1 LQHAKTIVK
10 NGGIVVFAQT
20 MEQKNSIMGFLARFT
35 KPLLTFFLRIDFGKV
50 TYESDFYDLL
60 NVRVLNACLP
70 LLARVPHQCLICSFR
85 DNHCSRLRAT
95 RL

>member
-1 LQHAKTIVK
+1 MQHAKTIVK
-10 NGGIVVFAQT
+10 SGGIVVFAQT

-60 NVRVLNACLP
+60 KVCVLSAPLPMHACIP
-70 LLARVPHQCLICSFR
+70 LAYVICVFPH
-85 DNHCSRLRAT
+85 
-95 RL
+95 

>member
-1 LQHAKTIVK
+1 
-10 NGGIVVFAQT
+10 

-60 NVRVLNACLP
+60 KVRVNCDL
-70 LLARVPHQCLICSFR
+70 F
-85 DNHCSRLRAT
+85 
-95 RL
+95 